1 MISLPSMV
9 LSSLAN
15 SKFSKMDNPEVLDT
29 FNLRP
34 RRVPRSLSKNSTT
47 ATNMERRLR
56 FNIMSKKVIEKN
68 KEKNIPT
75 FSFKIFRMISLITN
89 SRKFSPHSEILFP
102 RKLMQRKME
111 QALLASRPMSMLRL
125 PLREPT

>member
-15 SKFSKMDNPEVLDT
+15 SKLSKMENPEVLDT

-34 RRVPRSLSKNSTT
+34 RRMPRSLSKNSTT
-47 ATNMERRLR
+47 ATTMERRLR

-75 FSFKIFRMISLITN
+75 FSYKIFRMISLITN

-102 RKLMQRKME
+102 HK
-111 QALLASRPMSMLRL
+111 
-125 PLREPT
+125 